1 MTNPTD
7 FLLGGGTKSAKFDR
21 IGDEVSGTIASPPE
35 VRQQTDMTT
44 GKPKVWDNGDP
55 VMQLVVRL
63 QTDQRDPA
71 DPDDDG
77 VRAVYVKGS
86 KKPESKSLHAAV
98 AGAVRASGAK
108 SLEVGGRL
116 TVRFVGEGVA
126 ERRGF
131 NPPKHYE
138 ATYVPPAAGFLG
150 ADQPVAQQQPAQQAA
165 PAAAAPAA
173 PQQAEVD
180 VTTTVK
186 NLIAAGLDDGL
197 IAQST
202 GLTPEAVA
210 ALRNVA

>member
-1 MTNPTD
+1 
-7 FLLGGGTKSAKFDR
+7 GTRSAKFDR

-138 ATYVPPAAGFLG
+138 ATYVPPAAGVLG
-150 ADQPVAQQQPAQQAA
+150 AAHPGAEPRPAQPGARAA
-165 PAAAAPAA
+165 GAPLS
-173 PQQAEVD
+173 PQQAE
-180 VTTTVK
+180 
-186 NLIAAGLDDGL
+186 
-197 IAQST
+197 
-202 GLTPEAVA
+202 
-210 ALRNVA
+210 